1 MTFETPVETAEA
13 TYGQA
18 VPDWQFFADVWCELA
33 PVSGNERFIA
43 QQLLATV
50 SHTIRCRWLG
60 GVTPKMRARYDG
72 RTFLFQSVID
82 FRERHREII
91 ITAVEEV
98 PARA

>member
-1 MTFETPVETAEA
+1 MVFETPTETAEA
-13 TYGQA
+13 TLGQA
-18 VPDWQFFADVWCELA
+18 VPTWSTFATVWCELA

-50 SHTIRCRWLG
+50 SHTIRCRWLD
-60 GVTPKMRARYDG
+60 GVTVKMRATYDG
-72 RTFLFQSVID
+72 RIFQFQSVID
-82 FRERHREII
+82 FRERRKELV